1 MIRLKKP
8 IKNLKNKAL
17 VLDRNVPIAN
27 FAKKM
32 DDHRRR
38 FVSQNIKCAKA
49 GEELKRAENG
59 MEELH
64 AMMLGLL
71 AASLKCN
78 VASSAHYWPCCAR
91 NNLTCSMRNEWRYGF
106 QGKAFCN
113 IGKTCK
119 DSRCNPSATQE
130 LGYTG
135 ETLTLH

>member
-64 AMMLGLL
+64 AIMLGLL

-91 NNLTCSMRNEWRYGF
+91 NDLTSLPCHSLSLKNDESGIVMIATLCAMNGDT
-106 QGKAFCN
+106 AFRE
-113 IGKTCK
+113 K
-119 DSRCNPSATQE
+119 PSAI
-130 LGYTG
+130 
-135 ETLTLH
+135 

>member
-38 FVSQNIKCAKA
+38 FVTQNRECAMA
-49 GEELKRAENG
+49 GNELKRAESG

-64 AMMLGLL
+64 AMMRSFLL
-71 AASLKCN
+71 Q
-78 VASSAHYWPCCAR
+78 V
-91 NNLTCSMRNEWRYGF
+91 
-106 QGKAFCN
+106 
-113 IGKTCK
+113 
-119 DSRCNPSATQE
+119 
-130 LGYTG
+130 
-135 ETLTLH
+135 

>member
-32 DDHRRR
+32 DDH
-38 FVSQNIKCAKA
+38 QNIKCAKA

-91 NNLTCSMRNEWRYGF
+91 NNLTSLPCHSLSLKNDESGIVMIAALCAMNGDT
-106 QGKAFCN
+106 AFRE
-113 IGKTCK
+113 K
-119 DSRCNPSATQE
+119 PSAI
-130 LGYTG
+130 
-135 ETLTLH
+135 